1 MPIIQVNGIAVDITQ
16 TGTGRDLVLLHSL
29 LADRSAFD
37 RVVPALAKKRRV
49 TLVNLPGYGAS
60 KAGASAAHGASVED
74 YADHI
79 AGLLRVLKLPQQ
91 TDVLGNGLGGFIAIA
106 LACRHG
112 TAFDKLFIAD
122 SLATFPPAGK
132 EPLRLMAE
140 RVKQQGM
147 SAVLDAA
154 INRMFPPAFVA
165 ANADLVAERKAVLA
179 KADPACFS
187 RACLALAQVDLTPL
201 LAGIRN
207 STFVMVGALDGATP
221 APLARDLAKGIPGA
235 GFMEIPECGHCPQLE
250 KPDVFVKAVEEFL
263 IRP

>member
-1 MPIIQVNGIAVDITQ
+1 MPLIKVNGADVDVKQ
-16 TGTGRDLVLLHSL
+16 SGAGRDLVLLHSL
-29 LADRSAFD
+29 LADRTAFD
-37 RVVPALAKKRRV
+37 LVAPILADKHRV
-49 TLVNLPGYGAS
+49 TLINLPGYGAS
-60 KAGASAAHGASVED
+60 SAHGASVED

-79 AGLLRVLKLPQQ
+79 AALLRALELPGKSA
-91 TDVLGNGLGGFIAIA
+91 VLGNGLGGFVAIA

-112 TAFDKLFIAD
+112 ELFDRLIVAD

-165 ANADLVAERKAVLA
+165 ANPALVAERKAVLA
-179 KADPACFS
+179 TADPGCFR
-187 RACLALAQVDLTPL
+187 RACIALSQVDFTPL

-207 STFVMVGALDGATP
+207 PAFVMVGALDGATP
-221 APLARDLAKGIPGA
+221 APLARELAKGIPGA
-235 GFMEIPECGHCPQLE
+235 KFLEIPGCGHCPQLE
-250 KPDVFVKAVEEFL
+250 MPEVFVSVVEEFL
-263 IRP
+263 Q

>member
-1 MPIIQVNGIAVDITQ
+1 MSIVQVNGVNVDIHQ
-16 TGTGRDLVLLHSL
+16 TGAGRDLVLLHSL

-37 RVVPALAKKRRV
+37 RVVPALARKHRV

-60 KAGASAAHGASVED
+60 SAGGASVED

-79 AGLLRVLKLPQQ
+79 AALLLSLELPAH

-112 TAFDKLFIAD
+112 KSFDRLIIAD

-147 SAVLDAA
+147 DAVLDAA

-165 ANADLVAERKAVLA
+165 ANPALVAERKAVLA
-179 KADPACFS
+179 NADPVCFS
-187 RACLALAQVDLTPL
+187 RACLALAQVDLKPL

-207 STFVMVGALDGATP
+207 PTFVMVGALDGATP
-221 APLARDLAKGIPGA
+221 APLARELADGIPGA
-235 GFMEIPECGHCPQLE
+235 KFLEIPGCGHCPQLE
-250 KPDVFVKAVEEFL
+250 IPEVFVSAVEEFL
-263 IRP
+263 Q